1 MNDLEVFALVA
12 LLIITAFYLANRY
25 NKEGKLK
32 DDSVKIDT
40 VLHELTKFEMN
51 AIPDRK
57 HGFTEKDVQVALQ
70 KFFSKHFVTFYR
82 EYALE
87 GINVKQIDF
96 DLGKGRVGIE
106 VKLAREI
113 IKEGSWDRA
122 LGQIN
127 KYAKKKYVN
136 GNLIVLVAG
145 NEEER
150 ESFKLREFERDV
162 KDAGAVYSYLLIKN
176 NEVQA

>member
-1 MNDLEVFALVA
+1 
-12 LLIITAFYLANRY
+12 
-25 NKEGKLK
+25 
-32 DDSVKIDT
+32 
-40 VLHELTKFEMN
+40 MN

-57 HGFTEKDVQVALQ
+57 QGFTEKDVQVALQ
-70 KFFSKHFVTFYR
+70 KFFNKHFETFYR

-145 NEEER
+145 SEEER

-162 KDAGAVYSYLLIKN
+162 KDVGAVYSYLLINKN
-176 NEVQA
+176 EIQA